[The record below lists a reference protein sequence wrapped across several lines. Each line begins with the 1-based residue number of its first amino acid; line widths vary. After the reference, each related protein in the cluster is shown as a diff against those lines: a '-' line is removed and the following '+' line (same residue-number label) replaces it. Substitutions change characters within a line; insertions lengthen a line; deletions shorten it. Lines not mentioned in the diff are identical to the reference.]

1 MANANK
7 ATAGTGSVM
16 MDLTGDDEGDWG
28 GEDGD
33 GIEEIDD
40 DDDDDDNHAN
50 MSKTS
55 RPTPVKAN
63 HSRDGPGGLSHR
75 GREKGHADV
84 DSSVPETGTTNQR
97 RVVLIEDPPH
107 LTSGS
112 ASLSSTH
119 NAKGD
124 WSSSSSSSGES
135 SMSLAHMLCS
145 FRDPVILIIRL
156 LSHPLIPSLPHTLS
170 L

>member
-7 ATAGTGSVM
+7 ATVGTGSVM
-16 MDLTGDDEGDWG
+16 MDLRGDDEGDWGG

-33 GIEEIDD
+33 GIEEI

-55 RPTPVKAN
+55 RPTPVKPN
-63 HSRDGPGGLSHR
+63 HSRDGPGGNSR
-75 GREKGHADV
+75 QGREKGHGDV
-84 DSSVPETGTTNQR
+84 DSSVPEAGTVNQR

-107 LTSGS
+107 LASGS
-112 ASLSSTH
+112 ASLSSIH

-124 WSSSSSSSGES
+124 WSSSSSSSSGES

-145 FRDPVILIIRL
+145 FRDPVILIIRF
-156 LSHPLIPSLPHTLS
+156 LSHPLIPSLPHTIS

>member
-1 MANANK
+1 
-7 ATAGTGSVM
+7 M
-16 MDLTGDDEGDWG
+16 MDLTGDDEGDGEGDGG
-28 GEDGD
+28 GED

-40 DDDDDDNHAN
+40 DDDDDDDDKHTN

-55 RPTPVKAN
+55 RPTPVKLN
-63 HSRDGPGGLSHR
+63 HSRDGPGGNSR
-75 GREKGHADV
+75 QGRAKGHGDV
-84 DSSVPETGTTNQR
+84 DSSVPEAGTINQR

-112 ASLSSTH
+112 ASLSLTH

-156 LSHPLIPSLPHTLS
+156 LSHPLIPSLPHTHS